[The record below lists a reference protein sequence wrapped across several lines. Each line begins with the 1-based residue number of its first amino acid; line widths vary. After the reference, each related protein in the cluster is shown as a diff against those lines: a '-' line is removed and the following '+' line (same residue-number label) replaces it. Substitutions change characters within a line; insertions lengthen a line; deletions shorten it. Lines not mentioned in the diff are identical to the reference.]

1 MELLKRAAAIYLFAA
16 AAVVVAQM
24 VISPFYRNV
33 VDVGDI
39 WHVMNWFMAV
49 SIIITLVV
57 RFHDKVQLDREADSS
72 LTRRYLET
80 YAGLTVGVFLALWF
94 FWNWGDEAITS
105 AGEASQINL
114 IIWSFIN
121 PLFVVVTGL
130 AGCRLLSNRQRE
142 RDAYRHDRA
151 VENR

>member
-1 MELLKRAAAIYLFAA
+1 MELLKRAAAIYLLAA

-39 WHVMNWFMAV
+39 WQVVNWFMAA

-57 RFHDKVQLDREADSS
+57 RFHDKVQLDREDDNRLS
-72 LTRRYLET
+72 RRYLET
-80 YAGLTVGVFLALWF
+80 CAGLIVGVFLALWF
-94 FWNWGDEAITS
+94 FWNWGDEYITS
-105 AGEASQINL
+105 AGEGSQVNL

-130 AGCRLLSNRQRE
+130 TACRLWNRP
-142 RDAYRHDRA
+142 
-151 VENR
+151 